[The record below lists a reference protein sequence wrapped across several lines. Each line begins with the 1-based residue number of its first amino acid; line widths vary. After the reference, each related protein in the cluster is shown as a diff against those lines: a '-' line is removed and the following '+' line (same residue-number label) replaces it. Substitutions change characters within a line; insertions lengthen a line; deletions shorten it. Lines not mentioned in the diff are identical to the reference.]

1 MTEYDDDSFFRFQR
15 LVEKLLS
22 VKFVIFIVATVLLC
36 CGVLGGAEWLT
47 VALTVIAGREIQKFK
62 DFKFTRKVTSEES
75 LGSDS
80 EGLGMAW
87 HNNCGCDGHMFL

>member
-1 MTEYDDDSFFRFQR
+1 MNVISFRFQR

-36 CGVLGGAEWLT
+36 CGVLGGGEWLT

-62 DFKFTRKVTSEES
+62 DFKTSRKVSDEEA
-75 LGSDS
+75 LGSD
-80 EGLGMAW
+80 
-87 HNNCGCDGHMFL
+87 

>member
-1 MTEYDDDSFFRFQR
+1 MIKWRAEK

-36 CGVLGGAEWLT
+36 FGVLGGGEWLT

-62 DFKFTRKVTSEES
+62 DFKTSRKVSDEEA
-75 LGSDS
+75 LGSD
-80 EGLGMAW
+80 
-87 HNNCGCDGHMFL
+87 

>member
-1 MTEYDDDSFFRFQR
+1 MIGFRFQR

-62 DFKFTRKVTSEES
+62 DFKFTRKVTGEES
-75 LGSDS
+75 LGSD
-80 EGLGMAW
+80 
-87 HNNCGCDGHMFL
+87 